1 LGKYAKIIAMM
12 YLLYRRRFMDIIY
25 TGGFYTMNNIYRWKK
40 RIQASLLM
48 LLMTFSILTGCAP
61 SATPGTGNTS
71 ATTAAQEL
79 KSTAASSTESTLESL
94 DSETAKNAEIS
105 ESTVP
110 QVTASKK
117 STSKDSSQKET
128 ASKEAAQKK
137 NSSKKSTSKDSAQTE
152 TKSEKSTTKQTTT
165 KESASEK
172 SSSAKTS
179 SAKTSSAQSSSGSKG
194 TSSGITE
201 DGSYTSKKEVALYL
215 HTYGHLPNNYITKS
229 EAESL
234 GWDSKKGN
242 LWDVAPGKSIG
253 GSHFGNYEKQLPD
266 AKGRKYSECD
276 IDYDGTYRNAKRIIY
291 SNDGLIFY
299 TEDHYKTFEQLY

>member
-1 LGKYAKIIAMM
+1 
-12 YLLYRRRFMDIIY
+12 MDIIY
-25 TGGFYTMNNIYRWKK
+25 TGGFYTMSNIYRWKK
-40 RIQASLLM
+40 RILASLLM
-48 LLMTFSILTGCAP
+48 LLMTLNILTGCAP
-61 SATPGTGNTS
+61 SATPGTRNAS
-71 ATTAAQEL
+71 ATTASQEL
-79 KSTAASSTESTLESL
+79 QSTAASAPESSVESLES
-94 DSETAKNAEIS
+94 EAAKNAEIS

-128 ASKEAAQKK
+128 ASTEAAQKK
-137 NSSKKSTSKDSAQTE
+137 NTAKKSTAKDSAQTG

-172 SSSAKTS
+172 SSSVKAS
-179 SAKTSSAQSSSGSKG
+179 SAKTSSTKTSSAKASSDSKN
-194 TSSGITE
+194 TTSGITE
-201 DGSYTSKKEVALYL
+201 DGAYTSKKEVALYL

>member
-1 LGKYAKIIAMM
+1 
-12 YLLYRRRFMDIIY
+12 MDIIY
-25 TGGFYTMNNIYRWKK
+25 TGGFYTMNSIYRWKK
-40 RIQASLLM
+40 RILASLLM
-48 LLMTFSILTGCAP
+48 LLMTLNILTGCAP
-61 SATPGTGNTS
+61 SATPGTGNAS
-71 ATTAAQEL
+71 ATTAVQEL
-79 KSTAASSTESTLESL
+79 KSTAAPSAESMAESIE
-94 DSETAKNAEIS
+94 SGTAKNAEIS

-117 STSKDSSQKET
+117 STAKDSSQKDT
-128 ASKEAAQKK
+128 SSTEAAQKK
-137 NSSKKSTSKDSAQTE
+137 TVSKKSTSKDSAQKE
-152 TKSEKSTTKQTTT
+152 TKSGKSATKQTTS
-165 KESASEK
+165 KESASKK
-172 SSSAKTS
+172 SSSVKDS
-179 SAKTSSAQSSSGSKG
+179 SAKSSSSSKS

>member
-1 LGKYAKIIAMM
+1 MM

-40 RIQASLLM
+40 RILVSLLM
-48 LLMTFSILTGCAP
+48 LLMTLNILTGCAH
-61 SATPGTGNTS
+61 SSTPGTGNAS
-71 ATTAAQEL
+71 ATTASQEL
-79 KSTAASSTESTLESL
+79 QSTAASAPESSVEFLES
-94 DSETAKNAEIS
+94 EAAKNAEIS

-128 ASKEAAQKK
+128 ASTEAAQKK
-137 NSSKKSTSKDSAQTE
+137 NTAKKSTAKDSAQTG

-172 SSSAKTS
+172 SSSVKAS
-179 SAKTSSAQSSSGSKG
+179 SAKTSSTKTSSAKASSDSKN
-194 TSSGITE
+194 TTSGITE
-201 DGSYTSKKEVALYL
+201 DGAYTSKKEVALYL

>member
-1 LGKYAKIIAMM
+1 
-12 YLLYRRRFMDIIY
+12 MDIIY

-40 RIQASLLM
+40 RILASLLM
-48 LLMTFSILTGCAP
+48 LLMTLNILTGCAP
-61 SATPGTGNTS
+61 SATPGTGNAS

-79 KSTAASSTESTLESL
+79 KSTAASSSESAVESLES
-94 DSETAKNAEIS
+94 EPAKNAEIS

-117 STSKDSSQKET
+117 STSKDAASTKAAQKET
-128 ASKEAAQKK
+128 K
-137 NSSKKSTSKDSAQTE
+137 SKKSASA
-152 TKSEKSTTKQTTT
+152 
-165 KESASEK
+165 K
-172 SSSAKTS
+172 SSSTK
-179 SAKTSSAQSSSGSKG
+179 SSSGSKS

-201 DGSYTSKKEVALYL
+201 DGSYTSKKEVALYI

>member
-1 LGKYAKIIAMM
+1 
-12 YLLYRRRFMDIIY
+12 
-25 TGGFYTMNNIYRWKK
+25 MNNIHSWKK
-40 RIQASLLM
+40 RILASLLM
-48 LLMTFSILTGCAP
+48 LLMTLSILTGCA
-61 SATPGTGNTS
+61 SSTLSSDFGNAS

-79 KSTAASSTESTLESL
+79 KSTAASVSESAVESAK
-94 DSETAKNAEIS
+94 SETAKNAEIS

-117 STSKDSSQKET
+117 STSKD
-128 ASKEAAQKK
+128 AAQKK
-137 NSSKKSTSKDSAQTE
+137 

-172 SSSAKTS
+172 SSSAKSS
-179 SAKTSSAQSSSGSKG
+179 SAKSSSGSKS

>member
-1 LGKYAKIIAMM
+1 
-12 YLLYRRRFMDIIY
+12 
-25 TGGFYTMNNIYRWKK
+25 MNNIYRWKK

-172 SSSAKTS
+172 SSSVKTS
-179 SAKTSSAQSSSGSKG
+179 SAKASSGSKS
-194 TSSGITE
+194 TSSEITE

>member
-1 LGKYAKIIAMM
+1 
-12 YLLYRRRFMDIIY
+12 
-25 TGGFYTMNNIYRWKK
+25 MNSIYRWKK
-40 RIQASLLM
+40 RILASLLM

-61 SATPGTGNTS
+61 STLSSDFGNAS

-79 KSTAASSTESTLESL
+79 KSTAAPSAESMADSIESG
-94 DSETAKNAEIS
+94 SAKNAEIS
-105 ESTVP
+105 ESTIP

-117 STSKDSSQKET
+117 STLKDSSKKET
-128 ASKEAAQKK
+128 ASKK
-137 NSSKKSTSKDSAQTE
+137 SSSKDSAQKE
-152 TKSEKSTTKQTTT
+152 TKSEKSTTKQNTT
-165 KESASEK
+165 KESTSEK
-172 SSSAKTS
+172 SSSVKSSSAKSSSTKTS
-179 SAKTSSAQSSSGSKG
+179 SAKSSSGSKS
-194 TSSGITE
+194 TTSGITE

-229 EAESL
+229 EAEAL

-242 LWDVAPGKSIG
+242 LWDIAPGKSIG

>member
-1 LGKYAKIIAMM
+1 MM
-12 YLLYRRRFMDIIY
+12 YLRYRNGLMDIVF
-25 TGGFYTMNNIYRWKK
+25 TGGFYTMNSIYRWKK
-40 RIQASLLM
+40 RILASLLM
-48 LLMTFSILTGCAP
+48 LLMTLNILTGCAP

-71 ATTAAQEL
+71 ATTASQEL
-79 KSTAASSTESTLESL
+79 KSTAAPSAESIE
-94 DSETAKNAEIS
+94 SETAKNAEIS

-117 STSKDSSQKET
+117 STSKNSSQKET
-128 ASKEAAQKK
+128 ASTEAAQKK
-137 NSSKKSTSKDSAQTE
+137 TTAKKSTAKDSAQTE

-172 SSSAKTS
+172 SSSVKTS
-179 SAKTSSAQSSSGSKG
+179 SAKASSGSKS
-194 TSSGITE
+194 TSSEITE